1 MQWTPYADYGLRMTV
16 WVAFL
21 RAVNVGKRQM
31 KMAELKA
38 LCEELGYSNVKTILA
53 SGNVRVEAAEY
64 PKAELEAAIE
74 QRWGFFSEAVMR
86 SGNEIEAM
94 LAAKPFAKYPDE
106 GPFHR
111 YVLMFDKPLPKGAS
125 YTGMEGDFDV
135 VRVDEKDIYLVG
147 YRQPDGRHGPGLD
160 KFDRQLE
167 KGAVATMRNW
177 NTIPKVLT

>member
-1 MQWTPYADYGLRMTV
+1 MTV

-38 LCEELGYSNVKTILA
+38 LCETLGYTGIRTILA
-53 SGNVRVEAAEY
+53 SGNVRFECAHD

-74 QRWGFFSEAVMR
+74 QRWGWFSEAVLR
-86 SGNEIEAM
+86 SGDEIAAM
-94 LAAKPFAKYPDE
+94 IASKPFAAYPDE
-106 GPFHR
+106 GNFHR
-111 YVLMFDKPLPKGAS
+111 YVMLFDKPLRGGAS
-125 YTGMEGDFDV
+125 HTGIPGDYDV
-135 VRVDEKDIYLVG
+135 VRVDAREIYFVG

-177 NTIPKVLT
+177 NTIPKVLN

>member
-1 MQWTPYADYGLRMTV
+1 MVTV

-38 LCEELGYSNVKTILA
+38 LCEELGYQNVKTILA
-53 SGNVRVEAAEY
+53 SGNVRVETGKN
-64 PKAELEAAIE
+64 PKAELEAAI
-74 QRWGFFSEAVMR
+74 QARWGFLSEAIIR
-86 SGNEIEAM
+86 SGKEIEAM
-94 LAAKPFAKYPDE
+94 LASDPFAKYPDE

-111 YVLMFDKPLPKGAS
+111 YVLMFDKPLPKGLKLSGA
-125 YTGMEGDFDV
+125 EGDYDV
-135 VRVDEKDIYLVG
+135 VRMDDRDIYLVG

-167 KGAVATMRNW
+167 KGAIATMRNW
-177 NTIPKVLT
+177 NTIPKVLK

>member
-1 MQWTPYADYGLRMTV
+1 MTV

-38 LCEELGYSNVKTILA
+38 LCEDLGYEKVKTILA
-53 SGNVRVEAAEY
+53 SGNVRFETDKD
-64 PKAELEAAIE
+64 PKAELEVAIE
-74 QRWGFFSEAVMR
+74 KRWGFFSEAVMR
-86 SGNEIEAM
+86 SGAAIEAM
-94 LAAKPFAKYPDE
+94 LASKPFAKYPDE

-111 YVLMFDKPLPKGAS
+111 YVMMFEKPLPKALKL
-125 YTGMEGDFDV
+125 TGIDGDYDV

-167 KGAVATMRNW
+167 KGAIATMRNW
-177 NTIPKVLT
+177 NTIPKVLN

>member
-1 MQWTPYADYGLRMTV
+1 MTV

-38 LCEELGYSNVKTILA
+38 LCEELGYGGVKTILA
-53 SGNVRVEAAEY
+53 SGNVRFETERD

-74 QRWGFFSEAVMR
+74 KRWGFLSEAVMR
-86 SGNEIEAM
+86 SGAEIEAM
-94 LAAKPFAKYPDE
+94 LASDPFAGYAD
-106 GPFHR
+106 GGSFHR
-111 YVLMFDKPLPKGAS
+111 YVMLFDAPLRAGPALAGVP
-125 YTGMEGDFDV
+125 GDYDV
-135 VRVDEKDIYLVG
+135 VRVDARDIYLVG

-177 NTIPKVLT
+177 NTIPKVLN

>member
-1 MQWTPYADYGLRMTV
+1 MTV

-38 LCEELGYSNVKTILA
+38 LCAELGYTGIKTILA
-53 SGNVRVEAAEY
+53 SGNVRFECDHE

-74 QRWGFFSEAVMR
+74 KRWGWFSEAVMR
-86 SGNEIEAM
+86 SGPEIEAM
-94 LAAKPFAKYPDE
+94 LAADPFAAFPPADSY
-106 GPFHR
+106 HR
-111 YVLMFDKPLPKGAS
+111 YVMLFDRPLPGGAS
-125 YTGMEGDFDV
+125 YAGIPGDYEI
-135 VRVDEKDIYLVG
+135 VRADQREIYLVG
-147 YRQPDGRHGPGLD
+147 HRQADGRHGPGLD

-177 NTIPKVLT
+177 NTIPKVLE

>member
-1 MQWTPYADYGLRMTV
+1 VTV

-38 LCEELGYSNVKTILA
+38 LCEELGYSRVKTILA
-53 SGNVRVEAAEY
+53 SGNVRFEAEND

-74 QRWGFFSEAVMR
+74 KRWGWFSEAVLR
-86 SGNEIEAM
+86 TGGEIEAM
-94 LAAKPFAKYPDE
+94 LGSDPFAAYPAE
-106 GPFHR
+106 GSFHR
-111 YVLMFDKPLPKGAS
+111 YVLMFDQPLPEGVR
-125 YTGMEGDFDV
+125 YTGVAGDYEIA
-135 VRVDEKDIYLVG
+135 RVDRRDIYLIG
-147 YRQPDGRHGPGLD
+147 HRQADGRHGPGLD

-177 NTIPKVLT
+177 NTIPRVLT

>member
-1 MQWTPYADYGLRMTV
+1 MTV

-38 LCEELGYSNVKTILA
+38 LCEELGYANIKTILA
-53 SGNVRVEAAEY
+53 SGNVRFESKAN
-64 PKAELEAAIE
+64 PKSELEAAIE
-74 QRWGFFSEAVMR
+74 KRWGWFSEAVMR
-86 SGNEIEAM
+86 SGDEIAAM
-94 LAAKPFAKYPDE
+94 VGSGPFAKYPDE

-111 YVLMFDKPLPKGAS
+111 YVLMFDKPLPRTLALKGVQ
-125 YTGMEGDFDV
+125 GDYDV

-160 KFDRQLE
+160 KFDPQSE

-177 NTIPKVLT
+177 NTILKVLT

>member
-1 MQWTPYADYGLRMTV
+1 MTV

-38 LCEELGYSNVKTILA
+38 LCEELGYQNVKTILA
-53 SGNVRVEAAEY
+53 SGNVRFECRKD

-74 QRWGFFSEAVMR
+74 TRWGFFSEAVMR
-86 SGNEIEAM
+86 SGAEIEAM
-94 LAAKPFAKYPDE
+94 LGSKPFAQYPDE

-111 YVLMFDKPLPKGAS
+111 YVLMFDKPLPKEARF
-125 YTGMEGDFDV
+125 TGIDGDYDV
-135 VRVDEKDIYLVG
+135 VRVDQKDIYLVG
-147 YRQPDGRHGPGLD
+147 HRQPDGRHGPGLD

-177 NTIPKVLT
+177 NTIPKVLA